1 MSSVQIIDKYV
12 GVINEYMELISES
25 KYMSETNNPVSS
37 MYIGMN
43 SLTRV
48 FEYVILKT
56 KNIEKACHYSK
67 KTFYYYLEYMEQINN
82 STLCQNLNHIDAVLF
97 VYRKTIFDLYDGEP
111 EDSYNTMTNVIVS
124 NEESININDLECR
137 ALFTKISKFVNTF
150 FYWENENLTFLERK
164 ELSTDYLLP
173 FLQQINGLE
182 KTNQYLDF
190 IQKQKQE
197 QLSMQ
202 FYAKLLK
209 EILERIINR
218 KKTKTSDSST
228 DAADYLQKC
237 FIESDTFHEKIKAGN
252 MRELVNWLNI

>member
-1 MSSVQIIDKYV
+1 MSSMQIIDKYV
-12 GVINEYMELISES
+12 GVINEYLELISES
-25 KYMSETNNPVSS
+25 KYMNETNNPVSS

-67 KTFYYYLEYMEQINN
+67 KTFYYYLEYMEQINS
-82 STLCQNLNHIDAVLF
+82 STLCRNLNHIDAVLF

-124 NEESININDLECR
+124 NEESISIDDIECR
-137 ALFTKISKFVNTF
+137 SLFTKISKFVNTF

-164 ELSTDYLLP
+164 ELCTAYLLP

-182 KTNQYLDF
+182 KTNRYLDF
-190 IQKQKQE
+190 IQKKE
-197 QLSMQ
+197 KL
-202 FYAKLLK
+202 FIGLYTKLLK
-209 EILERIINR
+209 EILESIGKR
-218 KKTKTSDSST
+218 KKTKTADSVT
-228 DAADYLQKC
+228 DTGEYLQKC
-237 FIESDTFHEKIKAGN
+237 FIESDTFHEKIKAGD